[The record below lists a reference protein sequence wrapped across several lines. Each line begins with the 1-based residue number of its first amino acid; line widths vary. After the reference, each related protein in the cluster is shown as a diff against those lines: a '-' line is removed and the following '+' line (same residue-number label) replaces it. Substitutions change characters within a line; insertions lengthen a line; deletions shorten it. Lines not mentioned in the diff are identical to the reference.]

1 MSCGDGDEGIKMR
14 YDKRTRQRLIQEII
28 QNHAVGTQE
37 ELADLL
43 TRRGVAATQ
52 ATVSR
57 DIKDLGLVKVPH
69 RDGHRYALPDQ
80 AGAAGANERLERIL
94 REVMVDVAFS
104 ETLVLVK
111 TLAGGA
117 NVVSEAIDHLE
128 WEDVLGTLAGDNT
141 VLIVAR
147 SRADA
152 PGIARR
158 LLALR

>member
-1 MSCGDGDEGIKMR
+1 MR
-14 YDKRTRQRLIQEII
+14 YDKRARQRLIQEII
-28 QNHAVGTQE
+28 QTHAVGTQE

-43 TRRGVAATQ
+43 TGRGVAATQ

-80 AGAAGANERLERIL
+80 AGAAPGANERLERIL

-147 SRADA
+147 SREDA
-152 PGIARR
+152 PAIARR